1 MGTRKGPYISAFDIQ
16 KGVLEMPDLT
26 TTYLGLHLKNP
37 LVASASPLSKKLETV
52 RRIEDAGASALVMYS
67 LFEEQITHDSYEL
80 DHYLERG
87 THSYAE
93 AMSYFPDMGNYNL
106 GPEPYLEH
114 LHKIKQV
121 VSIPVIGSLNGI
133 SSGGWVEYAQR
144 IEQAGA
150 DALELNIYYLPTDPD
165 LTGAELEE
173 DYVQLVKDVRAKI
186 KLPIAVKLSPY
197 FSALPNLAKR
207 IVEAGADG
215 LVLFNRFYQ
224 PDFDLEELEVVP
236 NLVLSTS
243 HELRLP
249 LRWIAILYGRI
260 AADFALTS
268 GVHTAQDVLK
278 AMMAGANVAMMT
290 STLLENGVGRI
301 MHILTDL
308 QEWMEEHEYESIE
321 QMRGSMSQQ
330 AVTEPAAFERA
341 NYIRALNTFDQY
353 VR

>member
-1 MGTRKGPYISAFDIQ
+1 MQMS
-16 KGVLEMPDLT
+16 DLT

-37 LVASASPLSKKLETV
+37 LVASASPLSKKLDTV
-52 RRIEDAGASALVMYS
+52 RRIEDAGAAALVMYS
-67 LFEEQITHDSYEL
+67 LFEEQITHESQEL

-87 THSYAE
+87 THTFAE
-93 AMSYFPDMGNYNL
+93 SLSYFPDLGIYNL

-114 LHKIKQV
+114 LHNIKQA

-133 SSGGWVEYAQR
+133 SSGGWVEYAHR

-150 DALELNIYYLPTDPD
+150 DGLELNIYYLPTDPD
-165 LTGAELEE
+165 ITGAELED
-173 DYVQLVKDVRAKI
+173 DYVQLVRDVRAKV

-197 FSALPNLAKR
+197 FTALPNLAKR
-207 IVEAGADG
+207 IIAAGADA

-260 AADFALTS
+260 QTDFALTS

>member
-1 MGTRKGPYISAFDIQ
+1 
-16 KGVLEMPDLT
+16 MPDLT
-26 TTYLGLHLKNP
+26 TTYLGLRLKNP

-67 LFEEQITHDSYEL
+67 LFEEQINHDSFEL

-93 AMSYFPDMGNYNL
+93 ALSYFPEVDNYNL

-114 LHKIKQV
+114 LHKIKQMV
-121 VSIPVIGSLNGI
+121 DIPVIGSLNGI
-133 SSGGWVEYAQR
+133 SSGGWVDYAHR

-150 DALELNIYYLPTDPD
+150 DGLELNIYYLPTDPD

-173 DYVQLVKDVRAKI
+173 DYVQLVRDVRAKV

-197 FSALPNLAKR
+197 FTALPNLAKR
-207 IVEAGADG
+207 IANAGADA

-243 HELRLP
+243 HEVRLP

-260 AADFALTS
+260 QADFALTS

-278 AMMAGANVAMMT
+278 AMMAGANVTMMT

-301 MHILTDL
+301 MHILADL